1 MFFFFFVVVG
11 LIYKRGWWCAWCK
24 LPYRK
29 VGDND
34 EAVKKAWIAC
44 EFCHRFAHYE
54 CEKKCDDAALNR
66 ERYACPSCRELRK
79 LPTPSP
85 QALIEPPESVV
96 LRKVKGRVILKR
108 PYDRHPM
115 KEKNCAK
122 PPAKRKSTKDN
133 ASAAKKQKAEKEKDS
148 FTSSGLASLATVATR
163 IMPERTVRSED
174 YKRTQL
180 MEEKRK
186 EEMLRS
192 VKKSARPRAPKEL
205 AKEAGREQAQ
215 SSGKRSRGRP
225 PRSRSGARPPRE
237 TSLVDK
243 IQQPTSSQGV
253 LFPEETGGMVGPLSF
268 LGKLPASEDSPPYA
282 RSFLGSS
289 SAPYTTQPKS
299 LFPVFDTRARPRVR
313 STPAKETKDTHLEN
327 MARQIVESVDP
338 AFDAHTIHLNVCR
351 LVHKLSDM
359 RGITKKDIQKYKLDK
374 IIGELLVNDD
384 VRIRL
389 AADGLLRIPAWR
401 DAICGKPESDE
412 TLRFIAAPTPR
423 SVPQQARLSERIASS
438 HTARKPVPAR
448 PRAPKE
454 AKSLA
459 LLASQSPPTEALT
472 PPQSQVPSLS
482 PFFSVITSQDA
493 AEASLLFA
501 SQDNEQRMS

>member
-1 MFFFFFVVVG
+1 M
-11 LIYKRGWWCAWCK
+11 
-24 LPYRK
+24 
-29 VGDND
+29 
-34 EAVKKAWIAC
+34 
-44 EFCHRFAHYE
+44 
-54 CEKKCDDAALNR
+54 
-66 ERYACPSCRELRK
+66 
-79 LPTPSP
+79 
-85 QALIEPPESVV
+85 
-96 LRKVKGRVILKR
+96 KR
-108 PYDRHPM
+108 PYDRHPT

-282 RSFLGSS
+282 RSFLGSP

-438 HTARKPVPAR
+438 HTVRKPVPAR

-472 PPQSQVPSLS
+472 PPQSQVPSMS

>member
-44 EFCHRFAHYE
+44 EFCHRFSHYE

-108 PYDRHPM
+108 PYDRHPT

-205 AKEAGREQAQ
+205 AKEAGR
-215 SSGKRSRGRP
+215 
-225 PRSRSGARPPRE
+225 
-237 TSLVDK
+237 D
-243 IQQPTSSQGV
+243 
-253 LFPEETGGMVGPLSF
+253 
-268 LGKLPASEDSPPYA
+268 
-282 RSFLGSS
+282 
-289 SAPYTTQPKS
+289 
-299 LFPVFDTRARPRVR
+299 
-313 STPAKETKDTHLEN
+313 
-327 MARQIVESVDP
+327 
-338 AFDAHTIHLNVCR
+338 
-351 LVHKLSDM
+351 
-359 RGITKKDIQKYKLDK
+359 
-374 IIGELLVNDD
+374 EL
-384 VRIRL
+384 
-389 AADGLLRIPAWR
+389 
-401 DAICGKPESDE
+401 
-412 TLRFIAAPTPR
+412 
-423 SVPQQARLSERIASS
+423 
-438 HTARKPVPAR
+438 
-448 PRAPKE
+448 
-454 AKSLA
+454 
-459 LLASQSPPTEALT
+459 
-472 PPQSQVPSLS
+472 
-482 PFFSVITSQDA
+482 
-493 AEASLLFA
+493 
-501 SQDNEQRMS
+501 